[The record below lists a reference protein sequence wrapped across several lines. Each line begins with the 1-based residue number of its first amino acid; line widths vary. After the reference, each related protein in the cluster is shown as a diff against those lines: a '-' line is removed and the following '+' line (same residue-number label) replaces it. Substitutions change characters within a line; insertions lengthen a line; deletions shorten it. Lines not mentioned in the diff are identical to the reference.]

1 MDGSPRRDRL
11 VAAIGVFKLM
21 KAAVLGPLGV
31 AVLLGVRETI
41 VQSVA
46 LWLRWTGAL
55 SGHHLVRMALAR
67 LLSLDNHDLRE
78 IGAAFIA
85 YAAVFVVEG
94 VGLLRRRRWAEWL
107 TVIVT
112 ASFIPFEIYELAR
125 RPGAAKVFAIALNAA
140 IVAYLAWRRARTHD
154 GARLRTFGPPDDNVA
169 HGYGAAKDAARD
181 RRHHHRDRR
190 GIVLVRRRN
199 PPLGWA
205 LPGGFVDPGESVAQ
219 AARREAKEETG
230 LDVELTELLGVYSD
244 PKRDPRGLFTVSTV
258 FIGRADGRPVGG
270 DDAAEARV
278 VSLDALPSGHRRST
292 TRR

>member
-11 VAAIGVFKLM
+11 VAVIGVFKLV
-21 KAAVLGPLGV
+21 KAAVLGPLGI
-31 AVLLGVRETI
+31 AVLFGVRETT

-125 RPGAAKVFAIALNAA
+125 RPGAGKAIAIALNAA
-140 IVAYLAWRRARTHD
+140 IVIYLVWRRVREHASPISRFRAAWR
-154 GARLRTFGPPDDNVA
+154 
-169 HGYGAAKDAARD
+169 
-181 RRHHHRDRR
+181 
-190 GIVLVRRRN
+190 
-199 PPLGWA
+199 
-205 LPGGFVDPGESVAQ
+205 
-219 AARREAKEETG
+219 
-230 LDVELTELLGVYSD
+230 
-244 PKRDPRGLFTVSTV
+244 
-258 FIGRADGRPVGG
+258 
-270 DDAAEARV
+270 
-278 VSLDALPSGHRRST
+278 
-292 TRR
+292 

>member
-11 VAAIGVFKLM
+11 VAAIGVFKLV

-31 AVLLGVRETI
+31 AVLLGVRETT

-67 LLSLDNHDLRE
+67 LLSLDNRDLRE

-112 ASFIPFEIYELAR
+112 ASFIPFEIYELAH
-125 RPGAAKVFAIALNAA
+125 RPGAGKLMAIALNAA
-140 IVAYLAWRRARTHD
+140 IVAYLAWRRAR
-154 GARLRTFGPPDDNVA
+154 A
-169 HGYGAAKDAARD
+169 H
-181 RRHHHRDRR
+181 
-190 GIVLVRRRN
+190 
-199 PPLGWA
+199 
-205 LPGGFVDPGESVAQ
+205 
-219 AARREAKEETG
+219 T
-230 LDVELTELLGVYSD
+230 
-244 PKRDPRGLFTVSTV
+244 
-258 FIGRADGRPVGG
+258 
-270 DDAAEARV
+270 ARV
-278 VSLDALPSGHRRST
+278 SQFRAA
-292 TRR
+292 